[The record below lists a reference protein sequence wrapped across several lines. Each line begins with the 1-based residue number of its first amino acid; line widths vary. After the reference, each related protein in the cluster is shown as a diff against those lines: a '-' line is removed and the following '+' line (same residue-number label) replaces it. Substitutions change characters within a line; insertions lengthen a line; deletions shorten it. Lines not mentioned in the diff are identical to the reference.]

1 MAQKVRFSMA
11 GMCHCQKV
19 SVRMTIRPPKIGL
32 LKSFGEE
39 DEDLVFLDQVRDAL
53 VKINF
58 EQITSYSFLRTPC
71 S

>member
-1 MAQKVRFSMA
+1 
-11 GMCHCQKV
+11 
-19 SVRMTIRPPKIGL
+19 MTIRPPKIGL